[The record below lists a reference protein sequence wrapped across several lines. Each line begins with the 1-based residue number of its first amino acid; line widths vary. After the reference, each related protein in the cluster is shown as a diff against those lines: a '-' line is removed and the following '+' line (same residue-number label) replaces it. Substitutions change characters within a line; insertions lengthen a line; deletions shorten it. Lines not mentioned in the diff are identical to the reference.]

1 MIRVYRHLDWL
12 SITLRASCIWRS
24 FIPGLEWQLSGVG
37 RHGYTKRYIDR
48 RTGATLE
55 TASNDKTMGHHLT
68 LSGEPLAE
76 LRALDLITDDSL
88 CQRIAAW
95 DGRVSRVDL
104 AIDAWGCTFTP
115 SKLSDDL
122 QSHAAHI
129 KARTWRLIEGH
140 KKGIAGDTLDTGSQV
155 SDKRFRMYDKGAE
168 KRIKDGDA
176 WMRLELQL
184 RRKFA
189 RAACGSCIENGAQE
203 TVTGH
208 ISDYLRWENQEYTQI
223 LTAPSA
229 PPGRIQRTEPKRRA
243 WLKGQVARALASE
256 IAMDESFRAEFDVMV
271 NCWYERLTN
280 PNKPSTLD
288 K

>member
-1 MIRVYRHLDWL
+1 MRIYRHLDWL
-12 SITLRASCIWRS
+12 SITLGADCIWQS
-24 FIPGLEWQLSGVG
+24 FIPGLEWQLSGAG
-37 RHGYTKRYIDR
+37 RHGYTKRYIDK

-55 TASNDKTMGHHLT
+55 TASSDKSMGHHLT

-76 LRALDLITDDSL
+76 LRALALITDDSV
-88 CQRIAAW
+88 CQQIAAW
-95 DGRVSRVDL
+95 DGKVSRVDL
-104 AIDAWGCTFTP
+104 AIDAWGCNFTP
-115 SKLSDDL
+115 GKLSKDL
-122 QSHAAHI
+122 QSHAARI

-140 KKGIAGDTLDTGSQV
+140 RGGVAGDTLDTGSPV

-189 RAACGSCIENGAQE
+189 RGATASCTMNGTQA
-203 TVTGH
+203 TITGH
-208 ISDYLRWENQEYTQI
+208 IADYLHWQNPEYAQI
-223 LTAPSA
+223 LIADGVVPAPIPRGDA
-229 PPGRIQRTEPKRRA
+229 KRRV

-256 IAMDESFRAEFDVMV
+256 IAMDENFRAEFDAVV
-271 NCWYERLTN
+271 GYWYERLTN

-288 K
+288 R